1 MTEAVREMTRGR
13 KVVSGGRCTFYT
25 LVVVDVTFL
34 YFLDS
39 TCSMLLQ
46 VRVKGATDPDF
57 SVVSYNI
64 LADCHMKS
72 DWYQLFIDGQ

>member
-1 MTEAVREMTRGR
+1 
-13 KVVSGGRCTFYT
+13 
-25 LVVVDVTFL
+25 
-34 YFLDS
+34 
-39 TCSMLLQ
+39 MLLK

-72 DWYQLFIDGQ
+72 DWYQLFIDGHDGQ

>member
-1 MTEAVREMTRGR
+1 M
-13 KVVSGGRCTFYT
+13 SGGRCN
-25 LVVVDVTFL
+25 FL

-39 TCSMLLQ
+39 TCSMLLK

-72 DWYQLFIDGQ
+72 DWYQPFIDGQ

>member
-1 MTEAVREMTRGR
+1 
-13 KVVSGGRCTFYT
+13 
-25 LVVVDVTFL
+25 
-34 YFLDS
+34 
-39 TCSMLLQ
+39 MLLK

-72 DWYQLFIDGQ
+72 DWYRLFIDDHVNVTHFFLLKNSNDKQSVS

>member
-1 MTEAVREMTRGR
+1 MYFLYIG
-13 KVVSGGRCTFYT
+13 GGRCN
-25 LVVVDVTFL
+25 FL

-39 TCSMLLQ
+39 TCSMLLK

-72 DWYQLFIDGQ
+72 DWYQLFIDGHDGQ